1 MVNKQLGTGLLLFCA
16 CLIIDQ
22 VTKSLSI
29 GQAAFAENPGFIF
42 GLARDLPASLRVIGL
57 SSIFGFIFTLYL
69 LLIYFLPIQ
78 LNKLKWGLSLL
89 AGGIFGNV
97 ADRVYRGTSIDFI
110 PLGWGDYMITF
121 NLADL
126 FQWIG
131 AGLILYNVIVHEK
144 IIWYPENQR
153 GRYLINPK
161 EQIRFA
167 LKMTLTAFCSS
178 LLLGLFSSTFLRN
191 TLVGLKVNSGP
202 ALTLFLLAYIS
213 LTFFFSI
220 LVFAAGIVLSHK
232 TAGPFFAFEQ
242 YIEDL
247 LEGKERTFVLREG
260 DNYRHLESVAEQVR
274 QLLSQKKKEGA

>member
-1 MVNKQLGTGLLLFCA
+1 MVNKQLGYGLLLFLA
-16 CLIIDQ
+16 CLILDQ
-22 VTKSLSI
+22 VTKGFSVS
-29 GQAAFAENPGFIF
+29 QATFAENPGFIF
-42 GLARDLPASLRVIGL
+42 GLAQDLPASLRVIGL
-57 SSIFGFIFTLYL
+57 SSIFGFIFFVYL
-69 LLIYFLPIQ
+69 LFLYFLPVQ

-110 PLGWGDYMITF
+110 PLGWGETFITF
-121 NLADL
+121 NLADV

-131 AGLILYNVIVHEK
+131 AGLILYNVVVHEQ

-153 GRYLINPK
+153 GRYLINPR

-202 ALTLFLLAYIS
+202 AITLFLLAYIC
-213 LTFFFSI
+213 LTLLFSI
-220 LVFAAGIVLSHK
+220 LVFAAGIILSHK

-242 YIEDL
+242 YVEDL
-247 LEGKERTFVLREG
+247 LEGNERPFVLREG
-260 DNYRHLESVAEQVR
+260 DNYRHLESVATQVR
-274 QLLSQKKKEGA
+274 ELLLQKKKEGA